1 MNEEDQTEDGAAD
14 PARVQALLDSLPPPL
29 EPMDASALD
38 GFLVGVLLQPRP
50 VPPARWLPFMADA
63 EGRAA
68 APGRLLAELNERAL
82 ARHAELERAIEARQ
96 WFDPWIFA
104 AEDEPLGVAE
114 SGAGAEELDDEEGD
128 AEDRAAVEAV
138 LPWVA
143 GFAAAMDAFPAL
155 LALDEPALVEPLAL
169 LYRHFD
175 AADLEDA
182 EALLAV
188 IDTLEPPADL
198 AEAVEDLV
206 RATLL
211 MADVSRPRRTPVRHS
226 RPRPPRSR

>member
-1 MNEEDQTEDGAAD
+1 MIEEDQTADGTGA
-14 PARVQALLDSLPPPL
+14 PARVQALLDALPPPL
-29 EPMDASALD
+29 EPMGASALD
-38 GFLVGVLLQPRP
+38 GFLVGVLLQPRA
-50 VPPARWLPFMADA
+50 VPAARWLPYVADA

-68 APGRLLAELNERAL
+68 APGRLLAELAERAL
-82 ARHAELERAIEARQ
+82 ARHAALDRAIQARA

-104 AEDEPLGVAE
+104 G
-114 SGAGAEELDDEEGD
+114 DDESADDGASD
-128 AEDRAAVEAV
+128 LGAVV
-138 LPWVA
+138 PWVA

-175 AADLEDA
+175 PDDLEDTDT
-182 EALLAV
+182 LLEV
-188 IDTLEPPADL
+188 IESLEPPADL

-211 MADVSRPRRTPVRHS
+211 MADVARPRAAPVRHS